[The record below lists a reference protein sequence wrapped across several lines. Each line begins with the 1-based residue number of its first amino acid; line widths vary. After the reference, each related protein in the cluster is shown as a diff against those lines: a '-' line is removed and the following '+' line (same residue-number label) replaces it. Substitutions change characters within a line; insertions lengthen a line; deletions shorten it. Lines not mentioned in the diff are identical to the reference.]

1 MTQTELHRAIAR
13 ATGDDVDL
21 IARRGFS
28 LLEDEPP
35 ASEDDLA
42 ALVVDW
48 DQLQADRHTAVLT
61 RRGLA
66 AVA

>member
-1 MTQTELHRAIAR
+1 MTQTELHRAISR
-13 ATGDDVDL
+13 ATGDDVEV

-28 LLEDEPP
+28 LLEDEHP

-42 ALVVDW
+42 AHVVDW
-48 DQLQADRHTAVLT
+48 DQLQADRNTAVLT